1 MLNYAD
7 KNRLAIFKNLCET
20 NKYFNVG
27 YPEDFDFDYS
37 ELKDFLDYS
46 LNNCGD
52 HEAYC
57 NYVLNTFQFEKE
69 AVDWFIRAFKGEPK
83 DIYGYV
89 THGGTEGNLWGMW
102 IAREKYPEG
111 IVYLSKD
118 SHYSAAKNIRML
130 GMDSKAID
138 IDQYGVMVYSDLAKK
153 VDTSKPAIIFATIG
167 STARGAVD
175 DVSEVISTLKKAG
188 VKEYYIHGDQAL
200 SGAIL
205 PFVDDPQP
213 YSFEDGFDSLTVCL
227 TKGFGSPMPAAV
239 ALAKRKNLENIS
251 CEIDYIKSH
260 DLTVA
265 GSRNG
270 FTPLIAWYIIKAMS
284 MECMRERV
292 KYKLDLAQYVVDELN
307 KNGVKAWRS
316 KNSIT
321 VVAPRPSEAFIHKHK
336 LAPFD
341 DSIHIITTAHNTMS
355 SLDLLIYELLV
366 DYDITLNSELRRSV
380 VSKE

>member
-7 KNRLAIFKNLCET
+7 KNRLEIFKALCET

-57 NYVLNTFQFEKE
+57 NYILNTFQFEKE
-69 AVDWFIRAFKGEPK
+69 AVDWFIRLFKGDPK

-89 THGGTEGNLWGMW
+89 THGGSEGNMWGLW
-102 IAREKYPEG
+102 IAREKYPDG
-111 IVYLSKD
+111 LVYMSKD

-130 GMDSKAID
+130 GMTSVIVD
-138 IDQYGVMVYSDLAKK
+138 IDDRGVMVYDDLAAKL
-153 VDTSKPAIIFATIG
+153 DTSKPAIIFATIG

-175 DVSEVISTLKKAG
+175 NVTDILNVLKTSG
-188 VKEYYIHGDQAL
+188 VKDHYIHGDQAL

-205 PFVDDPQP
+205 PFVEDPQP
-213 YSFEDGFDSLTVCL
+213 YSFEDGFDSLTVCI
-227 TKGFGSPMPAAV
+227 TKGFGSPMPAAI
-239 ALAKRKNLENIS
+239 ALAKRENLENIA
-251 CEIDYIKSH
+251 CEVDYIKSN

-270 FTPLIAWYIIKAMS
+270 FTPLVAWYITKAMS
-284 MECMRERV
+284 MEAMKERV
-292 KYKLDLAQYVVDELN
+292 QYKLDLAQYVVDELK
-307 KNGVKAWRS
+307 KNGVDAWRS

-341 DSIHIITTAHNTMS
+341 NSIHIITTAHNS
-355 SLDLLIYELLV
+355 IASLDRLVYELLL
-366 DYDITLNSELRRSV
+366 DYDITSNSQHRLSG
-380 VSKE
+380 SGQ